1 MTSLLH
7 YDIISNMKTRHAP
20 PTARRQARALPK
32 RAQGLRKATT
42 YRLDPHFQKG
52 LALLGRV
59 RKLPVNRMVN
69 EAVGEYL
76 ASRAA
81 AVEADLEETLRRVRA
96 YREADPHFESAIA
109 KFADDEAALASEDPV
124 EGKTA
129 SAAGPAQR
137 LVRQLIRG

>member
-1 MTSLLH
+1 
-7 YDIISNMKTRHAP
+7 
-20 PTARRQARALPK
+20 
-32 RAQGLRKATT
+32 
-42 YRLDPHFQKG
+42 
-52 LALLGRV
+52 
-59 RKLPVNRMVN
+59 VNRMVN

-96 YREADPHFESAIA
+96 YREGDPHFESAIA
-109 KFADDEAALASEDPV
+109 KFADEEAALANEDPV
-124 EGKTA
+124 EGKTT

>member
-1 MTSLLH
+1 
-7 YDIISNMKTRHAP
+7 MKARHASL
-20 PTARRQARALPK
+20 TARRQVRALPK
-32 RAQGLRKATT
+32 RAKGLRNATT

-52 LALLGRV
+52 LALLGKV
-59 RKLPVNRMVN
+59 RKLPLNRMVN

-76 ASRAA
+76 ESRAA

-96 YREADPHFESAIA
+96 YREADPNFESAISR
-109 KFADDEAALASEDPV
+109 FADAEAALAGEDPV
-124 EGKTA
+124 EGRTA

>member
-1 MTSLLH
+1 
-7 YDIISNMKTRHAP
+7 MKAKHGP
-20 PTARRQARALPK
+20 LTARRRVRALRK
-32 RAQGLRKATT
+32 RAKGLRNATT
-42 YRLDPHFQKG
+42 FRLDPHFQKG

-59 RKLPVNRMVN
+59 RKLPLNRMVN

-76 ASRAA
+76 ESRAA

-96 YREADPHFESAIA
+96 YREADPNFESAISRVA
-109 KFADDEAALASEDPV
+109 AAEAALAGEDSV

-129 SAAGPAQR
+129 PAAGPAQR

>member
-1 MTSLLH
+1 
-7 YDIISNMKTRHAP
+7 MKARRASV
-20 PTARRQARALPK
+20 TARRQVGALPRHAK
-32 RAQGLRKATT
+32 GPRNATT

-52 LALLGRV
+52 LALLGKV
-59 RKLPVNRMVN
+59 RKLPLNRMVN

-76 ASRAA
+76 ESRAA
-81 AVEADLEETLRRVRA
+81 ALEADLEETLRRVRT
-96 YREADPHFESAIA
+96 YR
-109 KFADDEAALASEDPV
+109 AAEDPV